1 MKQKTEA
8 ITAHHVV
15 QMIEKEARI
24 KEKHNVRAAT
34 MLGVVQIIFGIVAL
48 GVFITRIVVHDST
61 FSFDKSIWV
70 SILFFVSG
78 MFTLARYSRNTWLVV
93 TSMVMAASSTLVAT
107 CLLVHAGISHGF
119 NYSSGN
125 TGNYS
130 DFGKLWKM
138 WHQPQEHWL

>member
-1 MKQKTEA
+1 MKQQTGA
-8 ITAHHVV
+8 ITGHHVV
-15 QMIEKEARI
+15 QIIEKEAWI

-34 MLGVVQIIFGIVAL
+34 VLGVVQIICGIVAL

-78 MFTLARYSRNTWLVV
+78 MFTLARYGGNTWLVV
-93 TSMVMAASSTLVAT
+93 ASMVMAASSTLVAA
-107 CLLVHAGISHGF
+107 CLLVHVGISHRF

-125 TGNYS
+125 TGNFY

-138 WHQPQEHWL
+138 WQQQQEH